1 MPNITLSI
9 PEEVYRKMK
18 KYSEVKWSEVAR
30 KAIMEYLRKLE
41 GTVSSEELKIIYPST
56 EDYRLAILLSKDLLK
71 MGKPVPAVDI
81 TIAAV
86 ALNRNLVLETSD
98 KHFKIIREINREL
111 KLRLVDE
118 YKCSCTDDFS

>member
-1 MPNITLSI
+1 MEKILYDTCSLI
-9 PEEVYRKMK
+9 AKYRKGIRVLEGFTTILNVIEFPK
-18 KYSEVKWSEVAR
+18 ALEVK
-30 KAIMEYLRKLE
+30 K
-41 GTVSSEELKIIYPST
+41 LKIIYPST